1 MALFGVAIYYSSTLL
16 ADCYHTVHPKSS
28 ATTAAVALSSGV
40 DICTP
45 VTQKLWHL
53 LQALCNI
60 AFAYSF
66 SNVLIEIQDTI
77 KEAPPSEAAM
87 TKKAMAFYVMCG
99 CMGYAA
105 FGNDAPDNLL
115 TGFSFY
121 EPFWLVDVA
130 NATIVVHL
138 VGAYQVFCQPIFA
151 FIERWAA
158 VRWLNIGFVTPPSSS
173 IGPPPDGQRA
183 ASSCRLR
190 RAMGHRQMAREWL
203 RHAAFVESWVAA
215 R

>member
-1 MALFGVAIYYSSTLL
+1 M
-16 ADCYHTVHPKSS
+16 
-28 ATTAAVALSSGV
+28 
-40 DICTP
+40 
-45 VTQKLWHL
+45 
-53 LQALCNI
+53 
-60 AFAYSF
+60 
-66 SNVLIEIQDTI
+66 LIEIQDTI

-138 VGAYQVFCQPIFA
+138 VGAYQALTVAYLTVSMAATMGGVFKVFRPFSGQLC
-151 FIERWAA
+151 
-158 VRWLNIGFVTPPSSS
+158 PPYQNSFGVIRYVYSS
-173 IGPPPDGQRA
+173 IE
-183 ASSCRLR
+183 L
-190 RAMGHRQMAREWL
+190 
-203 RHAAFVESWVAA
+203 V
-215 R
+215 